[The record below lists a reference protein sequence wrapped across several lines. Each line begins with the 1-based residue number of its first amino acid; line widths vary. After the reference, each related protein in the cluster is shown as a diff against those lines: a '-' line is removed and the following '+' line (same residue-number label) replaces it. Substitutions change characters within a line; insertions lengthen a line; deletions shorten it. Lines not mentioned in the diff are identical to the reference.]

1 MSRHKAIDYPV
12 DQIRLW
18 IANGRTQQQ
27 IADELR
33 ETLDPRVT
41 AKLIYKVCK
50 RNGIKCQRTGPR
62 AGEGHPEWRGGRIV
76 ARHGYIRAF
85 APDHPECQRLNEMRK
100 AKAGGGYFRKQKYVL
115 EHRLVMEKHLG
126 RFLGPKEVVH
136 HINGKTD
143 DNRLENLQLF
153 QSNGEHL
160 AHDLKG
166 RCPKWSPEGKARILA
181 AVRQRKPSQKA
192 SEPDEPALLLAAGC

>member
-1 MSRHKAIDYPV
+1 MPALRHIDYPV

-50 RNGIKCQRTGPR
+50 RNGIQCQRTGPR
-62 AGEGHPEWRGGRIV
+62 SGEGHPEWKGGRILD
-76 ARHGYIRAF
+76 RHGYVHVW
-85 APDHPECQRLNEMRK
+85 APDHPECQRVNEMRRLK
-100 AKAGGGYFRKQKYVL
+100 ACGKYYRKEKYIQ

-126 RFLGPKEVVH
+126 RQLAPHEVVH
-136 HINGKTD
+136 HINGVND

-153 QSNGEHL
+153 QSNAEHL
-160 AHDLKG
+160 AHELKG
-166 RCPKWSPEGKARILA
+166 KCPKWSPEGKARILA
-181 AVRQRKPSQKA
+181 SVRQRKPSQKA
-192 SEPDEPALLLAAGC
+192 SKSDEPALLLAAGR